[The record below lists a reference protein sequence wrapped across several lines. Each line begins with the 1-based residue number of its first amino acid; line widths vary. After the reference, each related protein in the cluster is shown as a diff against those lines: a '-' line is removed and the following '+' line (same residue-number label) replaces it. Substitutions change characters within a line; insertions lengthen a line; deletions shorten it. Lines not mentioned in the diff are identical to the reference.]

1 MSNHSDIMRK
11 YQNGDIPIYPVDS
24 VIESM
29 TNDPWEW
36 QPGYDKKAPSPRDE
50 VMWAETVQSEIEVP
64 MAKRIEK
71 YKENYIKKYGRNSQ
85 PFEESTMMI
94 APVEWSLGY
103 NDITNDKLVQ
113 LGQKQGE
120 GEKIINAIGVLNSQI
135 KRLEELLYDAQAS
148 VKYKRSLLTN
158 YEYMESLRMY
168 DPARITMIESDLLTT
183 QSMVE
188 NYEAEVNRLRGDGVT
203 LNDELKAVLEE
214 YQTLARELKVGGDAT
229 FVEEAKGIVGPTFT
243 HLTAAVLGMGLLYAL
258 ARTTRRRRPVR
269 ADRRGADGLFFNFG

>member
-1 MSNHSDIMRK
+1 MRK

>member
-1 MSNHSDIMRK
+1 MSQHNEIMRK
-11 YQNGDIPIYPVDS
+11 YQNGDVPVYPVDS

-36 QPGYDKKAPSPRDE
+36 QPGYDKKMPTPRDE

-64 MAKRIEK
+64 MSTRVRK
-71 YKENYIKKYGRNSQ
+71 YKENYIKEYGRNSQ
-85 PFEESTMMI
+85 PFVESTMMI

-103 NDITNDKLVQ
+103 DDVTNDKLVQ

-135 KRLEELLYDAQAS
+135 EKLEALLYDAQAS
-148 VKYKRSLLTN
+148 LKYKRSLLTN

-168 DPARITMIESDLLTT
+168 DPVRITMIESDLATT
-183 QSMVE
+183 QAMVE
-188 NYEAEVNRLRGDGVT
+188 NYQTEVNRLRADGAV
-203 LNDELKAVLEE
+203 LNEELKAVLSE
-214 YQTLARELKVGGDAT
+214 YQTLTGELKVGGDES
-229 FVEEAKGIVGPTFT
+229 FVQEARGIVGPTIT
-243 HLTAAVLGMGLLYAL
+243 HLTAAALGMGLLYVL

-269 ADRRGADGLFFNFG
+269 ADRRGADGLFFNFS

>member
-1 MSNHSDIMRK
+1 MSQHNEIMRK
-11 YQNGDIPIYPVDS
+11 YQNGDVPIYPVDS

-36 QPGYDKKAPSPRDE
+36 QPGYDKKIPTPRDE

-71 YKENYIKKYGRNSQ
+71 YKENYVKKYGRNSQ
-85 PFEESTMMI
+85 PFVESTMMI

-103 NDITNDKLVQ
+103 DDVTNDKLVQ

-135 KRLEELLYDAQAS
+135 EKLEGLLYEAQAS
-148 VKYKRSLLTN
+148 LRYKRGLLNN
-158 YEYMESLRMY
+158 YEYMEALRMY
-168 DPARITMIESDLLTT
+168 EPTRISIIESDTATT
-183 QSMVE
+183 QTMVE
-188 NYEAEVNRLRGDGVT
+188 NYEAEVNRLRADGAV
-203 LNDELKAVLEE
+203 LNEELKAVLSE
-214 YQTLARELKVGGDAT
+214 YQTLTGELKVGGDES
-229 FVEEAKGIVGPTFT
+229 FVQEARGIVGPTIT
-243 HLTAAVLGMGLLYAL
+243 HLTAAALGMGLLYVL
-258 ARTTRRRRPVR
+258 ARNTRRRRPVR

>member
-1 MSNHSDIMRK
+1 MSQHNEIMRK
-11 YQNGDIPIYPVDS
+11 YQNGDVPIYPVDS

-36 QPGYDKKAPSPRDE
+36 QPGYDKKIPTPRDE

-71 YKENYIKKYGRNSQ
+71 YKENYVKKYGRNSQ
-85 PFEESTMMI
+85 PFVESTMMI

-103 NDITNDKLVQ
+103 DDVTNDKLVQ

-135 KRLEELLYDAQAS
+135 EKLEGLLYEAQAS
-148 VKYKRSLLTN
+148 LRYKRGLLNN
-158 YEYMESLRMY
+158 YEYMEALRMY
-168 DPARITMIESDLLTT
+168 EPTRISIIESDTATT
-183 QSMVE
+183 KTMVE
-188 NYEAEVNRLRGDGVT
+188 NYEAEVNRLRADGAV
-203 LNDELKAVLEE
+203 LNEELKAVLSE
-214 YQTLARELKVGGDAT
+214 YQTLTGELKVGGDES
-229 FVEEAKGIVGPTFT
+229 FVQEARGIVGPTIT
-243 HLTAAVLGMGLLYAL
+243 HLTAAALGMGLLYVL
-258 ARTTRRRRPVR
+258 ARNTRRRRPVR